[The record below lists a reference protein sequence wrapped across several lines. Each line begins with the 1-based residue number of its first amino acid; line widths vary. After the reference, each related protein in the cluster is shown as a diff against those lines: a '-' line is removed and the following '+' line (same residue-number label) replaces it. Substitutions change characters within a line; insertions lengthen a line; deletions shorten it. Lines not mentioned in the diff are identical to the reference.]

1 MSRIDPTNP
10 SSFEPSEARGP
21 TGSSRTLSFIETLST
36 TTRESPDFA
45 RKAAS
50 FSFNGIQNENVVVA
64 FAKMTVQTIGDC
76 GVHI

>member
-1 MSRIDPTNP
+1 MSRIDSTNP
-10 SSFEPSEARGP
+10 SSFEPSEPKGP
-21 TGSSRTLSFIETLST
+21 IVSSRTLSFSETLST
-36 TTRESPDFA
+36 KTCESPDLA
-45 RKAAS
+45 RNAAS